1 MIKPTEN
8 QSMSMPA
15 PTAKTVL
22 MDRVMTPA
30 IWLSIGIVAGMMLAK
45 KKKVRAQ

>member
-1 MIKPTEN
+1 MNE
-8 QSMSMPA
+8 QSQPIGFPA

-30 IWLSIGIVAGMMLAK
+30 IWLSIGIVAGMVIASK
-45 KKKVRAQ
+45 KKGRSA